1 MKKFQRVLRVLLF
14 ILLLILAITGIG
26 LAGGISGGIMMRDP
40 NTDQLVKTELYEA
53 PKKNKEKKSV
63 MLNKN

>member
-40 NTDQLVKTELYEA
+40 KTDQLVKTELYEA